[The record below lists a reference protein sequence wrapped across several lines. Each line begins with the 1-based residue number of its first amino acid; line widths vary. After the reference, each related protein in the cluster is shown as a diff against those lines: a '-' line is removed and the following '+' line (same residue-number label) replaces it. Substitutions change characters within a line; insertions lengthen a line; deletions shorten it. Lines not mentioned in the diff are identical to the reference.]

1 VSSGRKR
8 SPADETSIGDAAEYR
23 AMLRWPTRLERRIA
37 GRYLRSRRAKRA
49 ASLNTI
55 IATGGVAVGVMA
67 LIVVLGVM
75 NGLRDDLRER
85 ILVASPHLRVL
96 TFGAGLR
103 LDDWRQVLATA
114 KQQPGVV
121 AAAPE
126 VISQAGISAGHDYGE
141 GVNLLGFDPDTGAR
155 AVTSFPQSIKKGD
168 LSFQPKRKDVDGA
181 ILLGSRLAN
190 RLTVWTGDV
199 VTLVPVT
206 QAKLNPALGV
216 AVPKFWKFEVT
227 GLFETGMF
235 QYDNQFVVVSRSV
248 AQQFTGLGDAVSGIA
263 IRVSDPEIA
272 PQVGRQLEERLG
284 YPYRTLD
291 WQTQNASLFSALEL
305 EKLAMGLIIFFIMV
319 VAAFNIVG
327 TLTMVVTDKT
337 REIGILQAMGLTAPA
352 VARIF
357 LAQGAIIGLV
367 GTTLGLLGGLAVS
380 YVVDRSGWI
389 RINPAVYFI
398 DHLPVHVELVDVI
411 VVVLASVGIALL
423 ATLYPSRSAARL
435 TPVEA
440 IRHE

>member
-8 SPADETSIGDAAEYR
+8 SPADETSIGGAAEYR

-37 GRYLRSRRAKRA
+37 GRYLRSRHAKRA

-235 QYDNQFVVVSRSV
+235 QYDNQFVVVSRSI